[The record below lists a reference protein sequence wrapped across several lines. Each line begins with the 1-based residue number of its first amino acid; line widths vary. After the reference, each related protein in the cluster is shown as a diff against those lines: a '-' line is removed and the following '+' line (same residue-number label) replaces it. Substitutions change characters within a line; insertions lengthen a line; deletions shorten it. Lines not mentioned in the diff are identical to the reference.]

1 MKKTELSINE
11 SSSLCSYWKRRKV
24 FKWKK
29 DLQINGNIPCSK
41 NNQIVSLG
49 LTAGF
54 EHRERILRSSNEV
67 KVKRLWHE
75 KLSSF
80 INFSVS
86 FTQRSFSSKVISKFS
101 TPCLHYP
108 VIKNFAWANFLWQNL
123 LVTEESPFSTCQT
136 NVRRKSNRSVT
147 IIQTLLHAIDKL
159 FIIVK
164 WKEKAGKCFIAM
176 SEMKQ
181 RVWMISVYNFD
192 WKFCLPKKLRSR
204 MPHSK
209 KEKKEE
215 H

>member
-1 MKKTELSINE
+1 MRVVRCALIEKEK
-11 SSSLCSYWKRRKV
+11 RKV
-24 FKWKK
+24 FEWKK

-54 EHRERILRSSNEV
+54 EHRERLFTLIERGKSETTV
-67 KVKRLWHE
+67 TRE
-75 KLSSF
+75 KLSIF

-86 FTQRSFSSKVISKFS
+86 FAQRSFSSKVISKFS

-108 VIKNFAWANFLWQNL
+108 VIKNFAWANLLWQNL

-136 NVRRKSNRSVT
+136 TVRRKSNRSIT

-159 FIIVK
+159 LIIVK
-164 WKEKAGKCFIAM
+164 WKEKAGKCFIVM

-181 RVWMISVYNFD
+181 RV
-192 WKFCLPKKLRSR
+192 
-204 MPHSK
+204 
-209 KEKKEE
+209 
-215 H
+215 

>member
-54 EHRERILRSSNEV
+54 EHRANFIRSSNEV

-123 LVTEESPFSTCQT
+123 LVTEESLFSTCQT
-136 NVRRKSNRSVT
+136 TVRRKSNRSVIVINSNVTACCRQT
-147 IIQTLLHAIDKL
+147 IDNCQ
-159 FIIVK
+159 
-164 WKEKAGKCFIAM
+164 
-176 SEMKQ
+176 MKRKGREVLPWVVTDETVGMNDQ
-181 RVWMISVYNFD
+181 
-192 WKFCLPKKLRSR
+192 CL
-204 MPHSK
+204 
-209 KEKKEE
+209 
-215 H
+215 